1 MANQPPA
8 FDATTILEVLTA
20 NYLPCERT
28 ENSDMEVS
36 SAELMMSIEEHAGE
50 PVPLSTINLYMTEK
64 GFRTRA
70 TQSFGIVWMLR
81 KRTSIESA
89 ASISLAATPC

>member
-1 MANQPPA
+1 MSTQPPA
-8 FDATTILEVLTA
+8 FDASTILDVLTA

-36 SAELMMSIEEHAGE
+36 SAELMNSIEEHAGE
-50 PVPLSTINLYMTEK
+50 PVPLSAINNYMTEK

-70 TQSFGIVWMLR
+70 TSSFGIVWMLR
-81 KRTSIESA
+81 KRSSVEASA
-89 ASISLAATPC
+89 SMALASTPC